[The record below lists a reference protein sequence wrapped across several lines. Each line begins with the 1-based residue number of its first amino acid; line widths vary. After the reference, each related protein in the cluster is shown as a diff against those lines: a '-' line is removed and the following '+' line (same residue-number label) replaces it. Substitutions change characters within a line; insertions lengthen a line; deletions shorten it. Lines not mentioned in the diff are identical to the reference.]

1 VAAVSAFSAYE
12 TCERCQ
18 GTGYAP
24 FIRAWGLY
32 RFPCKPCQGTGQR
45 ERASRKIARLIRHGL
60 RPSGEDY

>member
-1 VAAVSAFSAYE
+1 MLGDAYE

-32 RFPCKPCQGTGQR
+32 RYPCKPCDGSG
-45 ERASRKIARLIRHGL
+45 RATQDQ
-60 RPSGEDY
+60 PEDLAPAAPRTRII